1 MPDSMLQKNTDF
13 ISYRAEINNGQQL
26 RDKGFLSE
34 SCDVLFLYGADDE
47 GSEHQL
53 CWLEMSEAHDA
64 ELDELMDS
72 LPRSGMMAVIQ
83 AMQERSHALNNM
95 ICFMKDIKNSRV

>member
-1 MPDSMLQKNTDF
+1 MPNSMLPKNACF
-13 ISYRAEINNGQQL
+13 FSYRAEINNGQQL

-34 SCDVLFLYGADDE
+34 FCDVLFLYGADNK

-64 ELDELMDS
+64 ELDELMES
-72 LPRSGMMAVIQ
+72 LPHSGVMAVVL
-83 AMQERSHALNNM
+83 AMVERR
-95 ICFMKDIKNSRV
+95 NSLSKLIEAVKVAHHE